1 MNDTVIHQI
10 VILSQGGA
18 SIRRIAQSLHI
29 SRRTVRRA
37 LEQHQQARTA
47 GPPGEMILGSPMPL
61 TGGPLTLAQ
70 MATIRDWITGGA
82 PDN

>member
-18 SIRRIAQSLHI
+18 SIRRIAQSLHL

-47 GPPGEMILGSPMPL
+47 GRPGEGPGPPPRRGSQLDPFDPAIREL
-61 TGGPLTLAQ
+61 LAARQ
-70 MATIRDWITGGA
+70 
-82 PDN
+82 